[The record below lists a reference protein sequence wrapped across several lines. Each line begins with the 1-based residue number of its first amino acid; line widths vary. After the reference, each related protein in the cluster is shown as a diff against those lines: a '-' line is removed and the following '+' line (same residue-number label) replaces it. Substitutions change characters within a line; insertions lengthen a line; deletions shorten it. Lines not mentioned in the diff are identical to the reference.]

1 MLIELTQSAL
11 QGYFGAVCTAPIFLA
26 HKNLPT
32 EGDALSGSE
41 IRRMHEISSEKRRA
55 DFLLGRQALKDALA
69 NIGRDSDTSLVTW
82 PSPYCSLS
90 HSEGH
95 AVAVSSA
102 STSGIGIDVQLNKF
116 PAFAVA
122 DRILSEQTLEYWQQ
136 LPEADKAKALQR
148 LWTANE
154 AVYKACPA
162 PQPAYFSHYRLHTPD
177 LMESI
182 ATIDN
187 SPYRFIVYSAEL
199 ANGCIS
205 LAIRK

>member
-1 MLIELTQSAL
+1 MLIELTQSGL
-11 QGYFGAVCTAPIFLA
+11 QAYFGAVCTAPIFLA

-32 EGDALSGSE
+32 YGDDLSGSE
-41 IRRMHEISSEKRRA
+41 IQRLHEISSEKRRA
-55 DFLLGRQALKDALA
+55 EYLLGRHALKDVLVS
-69 NIGRDSDTSLVTW
+69 IGRDADTSLVTW

-95 AVAVSSA
+95 AVAVSSK

-122 DRILSEQTLEYWQQ
+122 NRILSEQTFEYWQQ

-162 PQPAYFSHYRLHTPD
+162 PQPAYFSHYRLHTPG
-177 LMESI
+177 LMESQ

-187 SPYRFIVYSAEL
+187 SPYHFIVYSAEL